1 MAERYRLKTMET
13 TGPKPSPLYIKNPVT
28 TQVSYLRRISLS
40 PYLSIKPSTLMIPC
54 DFFHLSLY
62 RRSLSRSL
70 PIIPTRDHMR
80 SHGASFLFI
89 SYLHNAPSLISLPI
103 HSYHI
108 TRSSLL
114 HGAPI
119 VTCLLDDL
127 VR

>member
-1 MAERYRLKTMET
+1 MAEEYRPKTMET
-13 TGPKPSPLYIKNPVT
+13 TGPKPSPLYIKKPVT
-28 TQVSYLRRISLS
+28 IQVSYLYQISPS
-40 PYLSIKPSTLMIPC
+40 PYLSIKPSTLMTQC
-54 DFFHLSLY
+54 DLFHLFLY

-70 PIIPTRDHMR
+70 PIILTRDHMR

-89 SYLHNAPSLISLPI
+89 PYLHDAPSLISSPI

-108 TRSSLL
+108 VCSSLL
-114 HGAPI
+114 RDPSI